1 MLKTAH
7 ITIKEYFQNL
17 IKSIIDED
25 FANAAAEMAFMMSI
39 GIFPFM
45 LFLMATFGWLG
56 KKFFMTKFI
65 TALGTFAPNE
75 VILLIKTVLNQVVLF
90 QKGGVIAIIG
100 FLVTLFLASNAIA
113 AIIKGLNRANKV
125 RENRSFLNV
134 RLLSVLMVFVHA
146 FFLFISINLII
157 FGKIIVTLLVNYEL
171 ITPLMQ
177 QILLIG
183 RWPVA
188 FLMLFILAM
197 IDYYIL
203 PAQDYSVVRKSVIP
217 GTLFFCIFWLLGSW
231 GFSLYINELGTY
243 NKVYGTI
250 GAFAILMAWLYYTS
264 IILLIGGEINNQTL
278 DKLSENN

>member
-1 MLKTAH
+1 MLKQAH
-7 ITIKEYFQNL
+7 ITIQEYFQNL

-45 LFLMATFGWLG
+45 LFLMAVFGYLG

-65 TALGTFAPNE
+65 AALGTFAPNE
-75 VILLIKTVLNQVVLF
+75 VISLIKTVLNQVVLF
-90 QKGGVIAIIG
+90 QQGGIIALIG
-100 FLVTLFLASNAIA
+100 FFVTLFLASNAIA

-125 RENRSFLNV
+125 RENRSFVNV
-134 RLLSVLMVFVHA
+134 RLLSILMVFVHA

-157 FGKIIVTLLVNYEL
+157 FGKIIVGFLVSYEL
-171 ITPLMQ
+171 ISTTTQ
-177 QILLIG
+177 YILLIS

-197 IDYYIL
+197 IDYYVL
-203 PAQDYSVVRKSVIP
+203 PAQDYSVARKSVIP
-217 GTLFFCIFWLLGSW
+217 GALFFCVLWLLGSW

-250 GAFAILMAWLYYTS
+250 GAFAILMAWLYYSS
-264 IILLIGGEINNQTL
+264 IILLIGAEINNQTL